1 VNTLLANTLE
11 MRGFLVKPIDNYI
24 YFSLGN
30 KLEDFSQLERLLASL
45 DLKFTCDGNK
55 LFILE
60 DEIQTTILNQILWY
74 PARNHESDSG
84 AGWYGWKY
92 FIKRNHGPKIK
103 TFVLETGVALFVKA
117 ISAAGIVTDVSCDGH
132 GRRAP
137 IISFCGKQ
145 NAAWFKLLFESKFRD
160 TNFHYEWYFKDP
172 LHLSIIFTAR
182 SKDGRWDLEK
192 VLEDTLLMARSI
204 LQEANE
210 LSKMKKEIF
219 GGNYKTTRKI
229 VREMDF
235 EEHFQWMKQRYDAY
249 LEHKEGEMIGGM
261 NSGNAN

>member
-1 VNTLLANTLE
+1 MNKILANTLE
-11 MRGFLVKPIDNYI
+11 MRGFLVKPIENYI
-24 YFSLGN
+24 YFSQGN
-30 KLEDFSQLERLLASL
+30 ISEDLPRLERLLDSL
-45 DLKFTCDGNK
+45 NVKFTRDGNN
-55 LFILE
+55 LYILE
-60 DEIQTTILNQILWY
+60 DEIDETTLNHILWY

-103 TFVLETGVALFVKA
+103 TFVLETGVALLVKA

-137 IISFCGKQ
+137 RIFFCGKQ
-145 NAAWFKLLFESKFRD
+145 NAAWFKLIFESKFSD
-160 TNFHYEWYFKDP
+160 TSFHYEWYLKNTE
-172 LHLSIIFTAR
+172 SISIALTAK

-204 LQEANE
+204 LKEANK

-235 EEHFQWMKQRYDAY
+235 EELYQWMKHRYDAY
-249 LEHKEGEMIGGM
+249 HSK
-261 NSGNAN
+261 NTY